1 MQRAPSRERPK
12 TPQAVFDRVAPYY
25 DTLNSL
31 LSFGRDRRWRRE
43 TVAALG
49 LCPGDVVLDVATG
62 TGALAVEIVRAM
74 SGTVRVTA
82 CDTNERMLAVAR
94 SRTDP
99 AMAAIEIVQC
109 DASRLP
115 FAEESFDAVG
125 LSFAID
131 DMPDRIA
138 CILEIRRVLRVG
150 GRVALLELS
159 QPDGGM
165 LRVGYRMYLHVFR
178 ALRQLGYEHLEEEI
192 LTYRG
197 PTAIEELL
205 GAAGFSSYRRRS
217 LSGGIARL
225 HVAQKGHA
233 PS

>member
-1 MQRAPSRERPK
+1 MQSAPSRERPK

-131 DMPDRIA
+131 DMPDERYA
-138 CILEIRRVLRVG
+138 RSCWRPDCRYHPRS
-150 GRVALLELS
+150 GR
-159 QPDGGM
+159 Q
-165 LRVGYRMYLHVFR
+165 
-178 ALRQLGYEHLEEEI
+178 
-192 LTYRG
+192 
-197 PTAIEELL
+197 
-205 GAAGFSSYRRRS
+205 
-217 LSGGIARL
+217 
-225 HVAQKGHA
+225 
-233 PS
+233 

>member
-1 MQRAPSRERPK
+1 MQSTSSRERPK
-12 TPQAVFDRVAPYY
+12 TPQAVFDRVAPFY

-31 LSFGRDRRWRRE
+31 LSLGMDRRWRRA

-49 LCPGDVVLDVATG
+49 LSPGDVVLDVATG
-62 TGALAVEIVRAM
+62 TGALAVEIGRSM

-82 CDTNERMLAVAR
+82 CDTNERMLSVAR
-94 SRTDP
+94 ARTE
-99 AMAAIEIVQC
+99 AMAAIIVRC

-115 FAEESFDAVG
+115 FADESFDAVG

-131 DMPDRIA
+131 DMPDRVA
-138 CILEIRRVLRVG
+138 CVREIRRVLRAG

-159 QPDGGM
+159 QPDGEM
-165 LRVGYRMYLHVFR
+165 LAAGYRAYLRVFR
-178 ALRQLGYEHLEEEI
+178 ALRRLGYEHLEQEI

-197 PTAIEELL
+197 ATAIEELL
-205 GAAGFSSYRRRS
+205 GTAGFSSYRRRS

-225 HVAQKGHA
+225 HVARKGHE